1 MYELLSYEARSC
13 LLSEF
18 LLHVTQPCVYS
29 SLSLSLRISSQVLTS
44 LLILCFP
51 HLSLSLSLGRS
62 NRHRSQASLNKEGL
76 ASEDSEPTLSKFD
89 IVLNFNLEVIV
100 TEVKGLKSLAA
111 NRIVYCTMEV
121 EVSS

>member
-1 MYELLSYEARSC
+1 M
-13 LLSEF
+13 F
-18 LLHVTQPCVYS
+18 LVV
-29 SLSLSLRISSQVLTS
+29 
-44 LLILCFP
+44 
-51 HLSLSLSLGRS
+51 HLF
-62 NRHRSQASLNKEGL
+62 RSQASLNKEGV

-121 EVSS
+121 EVAHFPFVNVISKPITTILISIYN

>member
-1 MYELLSYEARSC
+1 M
-13 LLSEF
+13 
-18 LLHVTQPCVYS
+18 T
-29 SLSLSLRISSQVLTS
+29 
-44 LLILCFP
+44 
-51 HLSLSLSLGRS
+51 GR
-62 NRHRSQASLNKEGL
+62 RPDFRSQASLNKEGL

-121 EVSS
+121 EVSFERLAGCPMFMSTSHAPNPTQLRPSVEPRTAAT